1 MPGEETSDRG
11 DGAED
16 LPEVPS
22 LPDLPKAPRLT
33 PDLPKVHKP
42 KIEESAAQYQK
53 MGIAYTIPMALVVP
67 IIGLTLA
74 GWWLDGR
81 FHKSPMFTLGGAVVG
96 TIVVFMNL
104 FRMAAKLNESA
115 V

>member
-1 MPGEETSDRG
+1 MPGEELADRG
-11 DGAED
+11 NSGEE
-16 LPEVPS
+16 PEVPRI
-22 LPDLPKAPRLT
+22 PDLPKAPRLT

-81 FHKSPMFTLGGAVVG
+81 FHKSPFFTLVGAVVG
-96 TIVVFMNL
+96 TIVGFMNL
-104 FRMAAKLNESA
+104 FRMAA
-115 V
+115 

>member
-33 PDLPKVHKP
+33 PDLPKVLKP
-42 KIEESAAQYQK
+42 RIEESAAQYQK

-67 IIGLTLA
+67 IIGLTLG
-74 GWWLDGR
+74 GWLLDER
-81 FHKSPMFTLGGAVVG
+81 LHRSPAFTLAGAIIG
-96 TIVVFMNL
+96 TIVGFINL
-104 FRMAAKLNESA
+104 FRMAAKLNE
-115 V
+115 